1 MITSLFG
8 WIKRNSTLLFNTG
21 SLIGTMV
28 VTSGLG
34 FAYWWVA
41 ARLFKP
47 QAVGLASAATS
58 AMMLLSAFCMFGLTT
73 LIITE
78 LPRNKGKE
86 GSLISTALLI
96 VGGIS
101 LIAGAIFAMLAPL
114 LSRELNPLGANG
126 TNIAAFAISIC
137 ITSITVLVD
146 QAVIGLLKGG
156 LQFWRNAIFSA
167 AKLVALYL
175 LGTWFSDT
183 IGMSI
188 YATWTLGNIISLIP
202 LFILA
207 LWKMRKR
214 LHSILPSRT
223 LLRNLG
229 ASAIQHHI
237 LNLILSAPVQVL
249 PLMVTILLSASMNAW
264 FYVASMMANFVFSI
278 SLSLT
283 TVLHATNAAQANTLS
298 QKTKLTVL
306 LASLIGLIACII
318 VAVAAEPVLRFFGPS
333 YATQAAWPL
342 RLLCIGAFPL
352 IIKDHFIA
360 IRRIKDEIT
369 SAMLPII
376 LGSVMELVLA
386 AIGAK
391 LGGLSGFCLAWVIA
405 LGVEALFMSRLVI
418 RTMLGV
424 DPDANTISSIADTDT
439 MIMQAIRP
447 GTFIDD
453 WGTVIE
459 TPTQRLNVVMS
470 LSSSTDFIK
479 SLVLTDAP
487 TVQLQ
492 RISSDEQ
499 PTVKL
504 KRIKTASR
512 SSGIP
517 ARNIPKTPKLERNI
531 DTSIADAPTLQM
543 RGVSLHG
550 EETVATPQ
558 NDPVVQARHDSW
570 SKIGNATS
578 PNTPPTI
585 ESYPGPPQKEQT
597 SREKILGP

>member
-1 MITSLFG
+1 
-8 WIKRNSTLLFNTG
+8 
-21 SLIGTMV
+21 MV

-58 AMMLLSAFCMFGLTT
+58 AMMLLSALCMFGLTT

-101 LIAGAIFAMLAPL
+101 LIAGVIFAALAPL

-126 TNIAAFAISIC
+126 INIAAFAISIC

-146 QAVIGLLKGG
+146 QAVIGLLRGG

-175 LGTWFSDT
+175 LGIWFSDT

-207 LWKMRKR
+207 LWKTRKR
-214 LHSILPSRT
+214 LSSILPSRT

-237 LNLILSAPVQVL
+237 LNLILSAPAQVL

-298 QKTKLTVL
+298 QKTRLTVL

-318 VAVAAEPVLRFFGPS
+318 VTVAAEPVLRFFGPS

-386 AIGAK
+386 AMGAK
-391 LGGLSGFCLAWVIA
+391 FGSLSGFCLGWVIA
-405 LGVEALFMSRLVI
+405 LGIEALFMSHLVI

-424 DPDANTISSIADTDT
+424 DPDANIISSIADTDT
-439 MIMQAIRP
+439 IIMQAIRP

-459 TPTQRLNVVMS
+459 TPTQKLNVVMS
-470 LSSSTDFIK
+470 LNSSTDFIK
-479 SLVLTDAP
+479 SLVLVDAP

-504 KRIKTASR
+504 KRIDIKPR
-512 SSGIP
+512 SSGIST
-517 ARNIPKTPKLERNI
+517 RKIPKTPQPEQNI
-531 DTSIADAPTLQM
+531 DISIADATTIHM
-543 RGVSLHG
+543 RSLRIQRK
-550 EETVATPQ
+550 ESVETTQ
-558 NDPVVQARHDSW
+558 DDPAFQTGHDIW
-570 SKIGNATS
+570 SQIKNTNN
-578 PNTPPTI
+578 PDTPPTLR
-585 ESYPGPPQKEQT
+585 EYPGAQHKEQ
-597 SREKILGP
+597 SSKEKIVGP